1 VKTGVT
7 AIIYENFV
15 YQEAARGCRV
25 RIMKN
30 RFANFLL
37 ENLKEM
43 SVLKS
48 EKNKMAVV
56 FTANVVLKFSE
67 EIVAISFISHI
78 VLVQN
83 YNNNRQN
90 TPYLPL

>member
-7 AIIYENFV
+7 VIIYENFV
-15 YQEAARGCRV
+15 YQEGRGCRV

-30 RFANFLL
+30 RFANFLP

-48 EKNKMAVV
+48 ETMACKKQNGGR
-56 FTANVVLKFSE
+56 FHSE
-67 EIVAISFISHI
+67 CRIKIF
-78 VLVQN
+78 
-83 YNNNRQN
+83 
-90 TPYLPL
+90 